1 MTTMGTQTDISE
13 RTSGLLK
20 KHLVW
25 DNHGCMP
32 LRAGD
37 YSFLPQLERYR
48 KVGVDVVII
57 NAGFDLTPIEDNLRV
72 IAGFRDW
79 LAQNRDR
86 YIPLHTVVD
95 ISSARREGKLAVGF
109 NIEGCCAIGDQLSM
123 ISLYY
128 DLGVRWM
135 LIAYNRNNPAGGGCQ
150 DDDKGLT
157 AFGRQAVD
165 EMAKT
170 GMITCCSHTGYRTAL
185 DVMAHASNP
194 VILSHSNPRALVDHP
209 RNVPDEV
216 MQACAETGGVMGING
231 VGLFLGDPS
240 ARPESVAEHI
250 DYAVQKIGPQH
261 VGMGFDYCFDQA
273 EVDEFMK
280 SRPEM
285 WPQGMNYGEGMKITA
300 PEDLP
305 VVVECLVRRG
315 YPDDAI
321 SGILGGNFLRVASQ
335 VWK

>member
-1 MTTMGTQTDISE
+1 MNTQKDISQ
-13 RTSGLLK
+13 RAGDLLE

-37 YSFLPQLERYR
+37 YSFLPQLDRYR

-57 NAGFDLTPIEDNLRV
+57 NAGFDLTSIEDNLRV
-72 IAGFRDW
+72 IAGFRHW
-79 LAQNRDR
+79 LSQNGDR
-86 YIPLHTVVD
+86 YIPLGTVED
-95 ISSARREGKLAVGF
+95 ISIARQEGKLAVGF
-109 NIEGCCAIGDQLSM
+109 NIEGCCAIDEQLSL

-135 LIAYNRNNPAGGGCQ
+135 LMAYNQNNLAGGGCQ
-150 DDDKGLT
+150 DDDPGLT

-165 EMAKT
+165 EMARI

-231 VGLFLGDPS
+231 VGLFLDDPL

-250 DYAVQKIGPQH
+250 DYAVQKIGPEH
-261 VGMGFDYCFDQA
+261 VGIGFDYCFDQA
-273 EVDEFMK
+273 EVDAFFK
-280 SRPEM
+280 LHPEI
-285 WPQGMNYGEGMKITA
+285 WPEGMNYDEGMNITA

-305 VVVECLVRRG
+305 TLVECLVRRG
-315 YPDDAI
+315 YPDDSI
-321 SGILGGNFLRVASQ
+321 KGILGGNFLRVASQ